1 MAAGARALERKLLG
15 RIRNIHTAIH
25 LWQCGILQGILETS
39 GATILAAALSA
50 RDDHLSQYLF
60 EQNADI
66 AKGLTSS
73 QESKSES
80 TPFAETIKT
89 KNFVFAETL
98 LSCGA
103 EATDYDLVVAINC
116 IDINTGFEF
125 FRRLVRGAH
134 GNLPM
139 TVGNAILHDLRYLE
153 VF

>member
-1 MAAGARALERKLLG
+1 M
-15 RIRNIHTAIH
+15 
-25 LWQCGILQGILETS
+25 
-39 GATILAAALSA
+39 AAALSA

-89 KNFVFAETL
+89 KNFVFTETL

-125 FRRLVRGAH
+125 FGASC
-134 GNLPM
+134 
-139 TVGNAILHDLRYLE
+139 LE
-153 VF
+153 LTETSQ